1 MRTDE
6 EIKKDIVD
14 ELYWDSRI
22 DASDVTV
29 TVDNGV
35 VTLSGTVPLYGDR
48 AACRWGAQRIR
59 GVIDVI
65 DDALVVK
72 YPTPPALP
80 DDTEIQQRAYNLLAW
95 EPTIDEASLT
105 VSVVGGNVVLEGTVD
120 AYWKRSS
127 AENRIARIRGIYS
140 VDNRLAVVPSHR
152 VDDELIA
159 KDVVGALERDFQV
172 DPDDVTVAVNDGIV
186 TLSGT
191 VPSWVAR
198 RAAESDAV
206 LTSGVIG
213 VRNELA
219 MGA

>member
-22 DASDVTV
+22 DASNVTV

-35 VTLSGTVPLYGDR
+35 ATLSGSVPLYGDR
-48 AACRWGAQRIR
+48 AACRWAALRIQ
-59 GVIDVI
+59 GVIEVV
-65 DDALVVK
+65 DDDLEVA

-80 DDTEIQQRAYNLLAW
+80 DDTEIQQRAYNILAW
-95 EPTIDEASLT
+95 EPTIDETSIT
-105 VSVVGGNVVLEGTVD
+105 VSVVGGNLVVEGTVD
-120 AYWKRSS
+120 AYWKRSF
-127 AENRIARIRGIYS
+127 AETRIGRIRGIYN
-140 VDNRLAVVPSHR
+140 VDNRLAVVPSQR

-186 TLSGT
+186 TLSGS
-191 VPSWVAR
+191 VPSWAAR

-213 VRNELA
+213 VRNELG